1 MRPVELHVPR
11 QAPRTL
17 EPGQIV
23 AVLAATEHLR
33 DRFLLSLVAETGM
46 CIGQALGLRH
56 SDFVPHRREVH
67 VVPRANNANKA
78 RAKVRSAAMVPVSA
92 PHAAP
97 LPGH

>member
-1 MRPVELHVPR
+1 
-11 QAPRTL
+11 
-17 EPGQIV
+17 
-23 AVLAATEHLR
+23 
-33 DRFLLSLVAETGM
+33 M

-56 SDFVPHRREVH
+56 SDFVSHRREVH